1 MCVTSSASSP
11 PKSAE
16 FSCLKLGE
24 AHQALACDQPC
35 RQQVKVKAASCRWRL
50 CWRSARATA
59 GPAMSVVGDIPI
71 PTSTHGAICDLR
83 HAGRVYETGL
93 TTREFQNC
101 YSEHL
106 VSRDLVSH

>member
-1 MCVTSSASSP
+1 VTSSASSP

-16 FSCLKLGE
+16 LVAG
-24 AHQALACDQPC
+24 DQ
-35 RQQVKVKAASCRWRL
+35 QGSDQGVAKAASFMLAALLVVAREKIAAELSVAGGIPMRMGDSDTGVMCDTPNAY
-50 CWRSARATA
+50 RS
-59 GPAMSVVGDIPI
+59 S
-71 PTSTHGAICDLR
+71 S
-83 HAGRVYETGL
+83 ETGL